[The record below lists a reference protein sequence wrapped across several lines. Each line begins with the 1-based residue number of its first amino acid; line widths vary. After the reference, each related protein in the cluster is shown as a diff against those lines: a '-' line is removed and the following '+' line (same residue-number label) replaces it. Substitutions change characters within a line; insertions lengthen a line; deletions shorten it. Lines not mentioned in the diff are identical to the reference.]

1 VQQNEIEPFIEFVV
15 ARPLSQY
22 RKDGMAFRCK
32 NPRRLQLWIQ
42 QNCGHQL
49 YEVSAHEKYK
59 IGRDSLRGHEPSDLK
74 LSAPDIA
81 ILSEWASRR
90 YKRYSF
96 PTEFN
101 RRIPRK
107 ALEKIK
113 RVLTSDGED
122 VVIYMGLTSSE
133 ELPAEVTY
141 DTLVR
146 VVIPRDAMEDDFR
159 EQRALKVVAAL
170 RANLSACAGLSDHLK
185 SGQRVSVQNRPTNAA
200 RDRCLFYPAAGGSGK
215 SVLVRQLRGPHLS
228 RWPWCSKRSS
238 MALTAAASP
247 NSLPQSSTGRL
258 EVRMVLARS

>member
-1 VQQNEIEPFIEFVV
+1 MHTWTFQDSAWRQGSVIPRELIPHGTLPVGTPEDALLIVISHDCDVVQQNEIEPFIEFVV

-170 RANLSACAGLSDHLK
+170 RANLSACAGINLIEVTLESRADFTLEDIDSTVEWDEFEYLS
-185 SGQRVSVQNRPTNAA
+185 
-200 RDRCLFYPAAGGSGK
+200 
-215 SVLVRQLRGPHLS
+215 
-228 RWPWCSKRSS
+228 
-238 MALTAAASP
+238 
-247 NSLPQSSTGRL
+247 
-258 EVRMVLARS
+258 LAPGDAPKD